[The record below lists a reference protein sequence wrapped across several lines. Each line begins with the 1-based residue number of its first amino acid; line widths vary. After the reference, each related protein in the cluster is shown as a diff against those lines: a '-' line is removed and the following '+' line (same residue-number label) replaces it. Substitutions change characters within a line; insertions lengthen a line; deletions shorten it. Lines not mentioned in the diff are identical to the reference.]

1 MAEPPRTSLLRVA
14 LVGLLAI
21 VAAVLTAP
29 VAVMAAGR
37 ADLEELPSPAL
48 PADAS
53 AREAGIVDLAGGTE
67 TPIFGALAGQGKEG
81 YFGAVALDKGGAPD
95 ASFGEGGFSSPLKLP
110 FGGFDNLAPE
120 AEALATQRDGKVVVV
135 GYSQEGTREPVAFAP
150 LLARYRSDGSLDQS
164 FSTDGIASSPP
175 QGRGGIQLHDVAI
188 AKDRTILVVGGRD
201 EAGEGVAAP
210 AGVVYAYRPDGNR
223 DTSFGKHGQVLFK
236 GRHSSLYST
245 LRGIQV
251 LPSGKILVVG
261 YLDARLLLAR
271 LNPNGKLDRR
281 FGGGDG
287 RVTLDLHS
295 HACCEGAALAPAPK
309 GRVVVAGMGGGFSK
323 YRVFLARYLS
333 SGRLDR
339 HFGDKGV
346 EASLQPHRLAA
357 LLGLAVDG
365 SGRIVTTGRNES
377 TKGNPG
383 YSFAAFRNLANGRPD
398 RRFGRGGMS
407 VLRGGA
413 EGIAGAALTVPSGVL
428 VGGSYLSPQSE
439 GAAPMTKLLL
449 GRIGTTS
456 G

>member
-1 MAEPPRTSLLRVA
+1 MVEPPRTSLLRAV
-14 LVGLLAI
+14 VGFLAI
-21 VAAVLTAP
+21 VAAVVTAP
-29 VAVMAAGR
+29 VTAVASGGG
-37 ADLEELPSPAL
+37 DLEALPSPAL

-53 AREAGIVDLAGGTE
+53 ARQAGIVDLAGGTG
-67 TPIFGALAGQGKEG
+67 TTVFGALAGQGREG
-81 YFGAVALDKGGAPD
+81 YFGVIALDKGEAPD
-95 ASFGEGGFSSPLKLP
+95 ASFGEEGFSSPLKLP

-120 AEALATQRDGKVVVV
+120 AEALATQRDGKVVVI

-164 FSTDGIASSPP
+164 FSTDGIVGSPP
-175 QGRGGIQLHDVAI
+175 RGRGGIQLHDVALTR
-188 AKDRTILVVGGRD
+188 DRTILVVGGRD
-201 EAGEGVAAP
+201 EAGDGASAP
-210 AGVVYAYRPDGNR
+210 AGVVYAYRPDGHR
-223 DTSFGKHGQVLFK
+223 DTSFGKLGQVLFK
-236 GRHSSLYST
+236 GRYSSLYST

-271 LNPNGKLDRR
+271 LDSHGRLDRR

-295 HACCEGAALAPAPK
+295 HACCEGAALALAPK
-309 GRVVVAGMGGGFSK
+309 GRVVVAGMGGSFAK

-339 HFGDKGV
+339 PFGDKGV
-346 EASLQPHRLAA
+346 EASLQPHRLAT
-357 LLGLAVDG
+357 LLGLAVDR
-365 SGRIVTTGRNES
+365 SGRIVTVGRNES
-377 TKGNPG
+377 TKGDPG

-398 RRFGRGGMS
+398 RRFGRGGMA
-407 VLRGGA
+407 VLRSGA
-413 EGIAGAALTVPSGVL
+413 EGIAGAALTLPSGVL

-439 GAAPMTKLLL
+439 RAAPTTELLL
-449 GRIGTTS
+449 GRISPPS

>member
-1 MAEPPRTSLLRVA
+1 MVEPPRTSLRRAAV
-14 LVGLLAI
+14 VGLLAI
-21 VAAVLTAP
+21 VAAILTAP
-29 VAVMAAGR
+29 VAAMAAGR
-37 ADLEELPSPAL
+37 GELEALPSPPL

-53 AREAGIVDLAGGTE
+53 AREAGIVDLAGGTG
-67 TPIFGALAGQGKEG
+67 TTVFGALAGQGREG
-81 YFGAVALDKGGAPD
+81 YFGVVALDKGESLD

-135 GYSQEGTREPVAFAP
+135 GSAQEGKREPIAFAP
-150 LLARYRSDGSLDQS
+150 LLARYRSNGSLDQS
-164 FSTDGIASSPP
+164 FSSDGIVGSPP

-188 AKDRTILVVGGRD
+188 TRDRTILVVAGRN
-201 EAGEGVAAP
+201 EAGEGAFAP
-210 AGVVYAYRPDGNR
+210 AGVVYAYRPYGR
-223 DTSFGKHGQVLFK
+223 PDTSFGKHGQVLFK
-236 GRHSSLYST
+236 GRRSGLYST

-271 LNPNGKLDRR
+271 LDSDGKLDRR

-287 RVTLDLHS
+287 KVTLNLHS
-295 HACCEGAALAPAPK
+295 QACCEGAALALAPK
-309 GRVVVAGMGGGFSK
+309 GRIVVAGMGGSFSK

-346 EASLQPHRLAA
+346 EASLQPRRLAT

-377 TKGNPG
+377 TKGDPG

-407 VLRGGA
+407 VLRGDA
-413 EGIAGAALTVPSGVL
+413 EGIAGAALTLPSGVL
-428 VGGSYLSPQSE
+428 VGGSYLSPQSDQV
-439 GAAPMTKLLL
+439 APTTNLLL
-449 GRIGTTS
+449 GRIGTAS